1 MRRLDLLLSLFVA
14 SIPFPPPVLQIRE
27 IQTSNER
34 LCDYE
39 LHQRPARRAN
49 LTRQV
54 GEGRSA
60 SGKKVKERRGGGERE
75 RQKERKKERK
85 KGEGERGSVIRGNET
100 ERELTERYVEKMERG
115 RQAS

>member
-1 MRRLDLLLSLFVA
+1 MSEIFILAELSLYQSNRLYSSLHLTVRQLDLLLSLFVA

-60 SGKKVKERRGGGERE
+60 SGKKVKERRRGESERK
-75 RQKERKKERK
+75 RQKERKKK
-85 KGEGERGSVIRGNET
+85 
-100 ERELTERYVEKMERG
+100 EKRG
-115 RQAS
+115 RARQCY